1 MVVMVINDRAKFA
14 RQCANILWAYACRQI
29 TGKDRDAALRAAEI
43 RLTDGCEQVK
53 MEIKK

>member
-1 MVVMVINDRAKFA
+1 MVINDRAKFA